1 MVNWFTGLLSCCIDR
16 KKFNLTFNF
25 SFSKKELFM
34 KRVITAA
41 LILALVAISLFAQDS
56 DEFDE
61 IIVYITNTGT
71 KYHRE
76 ACNSLRR
83 SKIPVTLE
91 QAIERGYEP
100 CRNCK
105 P

>member
-1 MVNWFTGLLSCCIDR
+1 
-16 KKFNLTFNF
+16 
-25 SFSKKELFM
+25 M
-34 KRVITAA
+34 KRVIAVA
-41 LILALVAISLFAQDS
+41 LILALIAFSLFAQES
-56 DEFDE
+56 DEFEE

-76 ACNSLRR
+76 TCNSLRR
-83 SKIPVTLE
+83 SKIPITLE

>member
-1 MVNWFTGLLSCCIDR
+1 
-16 KKFNLTFNF
+16 
-25 SFSKKELFM
+25 M
-34 KRVITAA
+34 KRVIAAA
-41 LILALVAISLFAQDS
+41 LILTLIAISLFAQDS

-61 IIVYITNTGT
+61 MIVYITNTGS

-76 ACNSLRR
+76 TCNSLRR

>member
-1 MVNWFTGLLSCCIDR
+1 
-16 KKFNLTFNF
+16 
-25 SFSKKELFM
+25 M
-34 KRVITAA
+34 KRVIAVA
-41 LILALVAISLFAQDS
+41 LILALIAFSLFAQDNG
-56 DEFDE
+56 EFEE

-76 ACNSLRR
+76 TCNSLRR
-83 SKIPVTLE
+83 SKIPITLE

-100 CRNCK
+100 CGNCK

>member
-1 MVNWFTGLLSCCIDR
+1 
-16 KKFNLTFNF
+16 
-25 SFSKKELFM
+25 M
-34 KRVITAA
+34 KRVIAVA
-41 LILALVAISLFAQDS
+41 LILALFAISLFAQES

-76 ACNSLRR
+76 TCNSLRR

-91 QAIERGYEP
+91 QTIERGYEP

>member
-1 MVNWFTGLLSCCIDR
+1 
-16 KKFNLTFNF
+16 
-25 SFSKKELFM
+25 M
-34 KRVITAA
+34 KRVIATA
-41 LILALVAISLFAQDS
+41 LILTLIAFSLFAQDS
-56 DEFDE
+56 GEFDE
-61 IIVYITNTGT
+61 IIVYITKTGA

-76 ACNSLRR
+76 TCNSLRR

>member
-1 MVNWFTGLLSCCIDR
+1 
-16 KKFNLTFNF
+16 
-25 SFSKKELFM
+25 M
-34 KRVITAA
+34 KRVIATA
-41 LILALVAISLFAQDS
+41 LILTLIAFSLFAQDS
-56 DEFDE
+56 GEFDE
-61 IIVYITNTGT
+61 IIVYITNTGA

-76 ACNSLRR
+76 TCNSLRR

>member
-1 MVNWFTGLLSCCIDR
+1 
-16 KKFNLTFNF
+16 
-25 SFSKKELFM
+25 M
-34 KRVITAA
+34 KRVIAAA
-41 LILALVAISLFAQDS
+41 LILAFIAISLFAQDS

-61 IIVYITNTGT
+61 VIVYISNTGT

-76 ACNSLRR
+76 TCNSLRR

>member
-1 MVNWFTGLLSCCIDR
+1 
-16 KKFNLTFNF
+16 
-25 SFSKKELFM
+25 M
-34 KRVITAA
+34 KRVIATA
-41 LILALVAISLFAQDS
+41 LILALIAISLFAQDS
-56 DEFDE
+56 GEFDE
-61 IIVYITNTGT
+61 IIVYITNTGS

-76 ACNSLRR
+76 ICNSLRR

>member
-1 MVNWFTGLLSCCIDR
+1 
-16 KKFNLTFNF
+16 
-25 SFSKKELFM
+25 M
-34 KRVITAA
+34 KRVIAAA
-41 LILALVAISLFAQDS
+41 LILALVTIALFAEDS
-56 DEFDE
+56 EEFDE
-61 IIVYITNTGT
+61 IIDIIVYITNTGT

-76 ACNSLRR
+76 TCYSLRR

-91 QAIERGYEP
+91 QAIERGYEA

>member
-1 MVNWFTGLLSCCIDR
+1 
-16 KKFNLTFNF
+16 
-25 SFSKKELFM
+25 M
-34 KRVITAA
+34 KRVIAVA
-41 LILALVAISLFAQDS
+41 LILALFAISLFAQES

-76 ACNSLRR
+76 TCNSLRR

>member
-1 MVNWFTGLLSCCIDR
+1 
-16 KKFNLTFNF
+16 
-25 SFSKKELFM
+25 M
-34 KRVITAA
+34 KRVIATA
-41 LILALVAISLFAQDS
+41 LILAFIAISLFAQDS
-56 DEFDE
+56 DEFEE

-76 ACNSLRR
+76 TCNSLRR

-91 QAIERGYEP
+91 QATERGYEP

>member
-1 MVNWFTGLLSCCIDR
+1 
-16 KKFNLTFNF
+16 
-25 SFSKKELFM
+25 M
-34 KRVITAA
+34 KRVIAVA
-41 LILALVAISLFAQDS
+41 LILALIAISLFAQES
-56 DEFDE
+56 DEFEE

-76 ACNSLRR
+76 TCNSLRR
-83 SKIPVTLE
+83 SKIPITLE

-105 P
+105 PQGGNF